1 MNYLRI
7 AINANS
13 KNRKF
18 ILFYADYLQEAWL
31 SEVFEND
38 RTKILKQFRCKN
50 NADVEKV
57 AAYISKSGKV
67 VNLLNESTENSLK
80 ILEQKL
86 NAPQTV
92 SKFSLQKIAQQYR
105 LLLGSFS
112 RPAMDNL

>member
-38 RTKILKQFRCKN
+38 TTKIIKQFRCKN
-50 NADVEKV
+50 TKDVEKV
-57 AAYISKSGKV
+57 AAYISRSGTI
-67 VNLLNESTENSLK
+67 VNLLNESTENCLQ
-80 ILEQKL
+80 ILEQRL
-86 NAPQTV
+86 ANPISHAPLHKITRF
-92 SKFSLQKIAQQYR
+92 FST
-105 LLLGSFS
+105 LLGHFP
-112 RPAMDNL
+112 RPAFQ